1 MCRQRREPSG
11 GSVAGKKIT
20 VGRASTTIGPELE
33 RALDRMISTTY
44 AEVKREVEAIAADVT
59 ENARDN
65 WYDNVQ
71 ERTGK
76 TRAGIDYEMRL
87 TPTSLRG
94 VVFSSNQATYMV
106 RRRGPLSKLGR
117 GVYAEEFA
125 EVMRVF
131 RATGKVPEGY
141 AFARVTRTRR
151 PVGVIKLEPDGKYP
165 RDGKNVWKV
174 LVLDY
179 GKRIIRERL
188 DDIDR
193 ALQAV
198 ARRVAA

>member
-1 MCRQRREPSG
+1 M
-11 GSVAGKKIT
+11 AGKRIT

-44 AEVKREVEAIAADVT
+44 AEIKREVEAIAADVT
-59 ENARDN
+59 EHARAQ
-65 WYDNVQ
+65 WYDNVE

-94 VVFSSNQATYMV
+94 VVFSSNKDTYYV
-106 RRRGPLSKLGR
+106 KRRGPLSRLGK

-125 EVMRVF
+125 EVMRYF
-131 RATGKVPEGY
+131 RANGRVPDGY
-141 AFARVTRTRR
+141 SFARVTKTRR
-151 PVGVIKLEPDGKYP
+151 PIGVVKLDPQGKYP
-165 RDGKNVWKV
+165 RDGRNVWKV

-179 GKRIIRERL
+179 GKRLVKERL
-188 DDIDR
+188 PEIDR

-198 ARRVAA
+198 AKRVAA